1 MLIQMAESWAS
12 ENGRPDLADKVR
24 QLLDILKNTEQDT
37 EVCELIQLI
46 LRMRTLPNSSG
57 VSEANA
63 AAAAALT
70 ASAKAKRKSKGKG
83 TSLTW
88 DEANLLEESEGVSV
102 ASSNDDGSNKK
113 ERKMAKR
120 TKVQDEESALDEQIM
135 RNNVNKQRMTM
146 DEKTQQKNKRNTA
159 SEGNKLRKDSEG
171 GEEDAGEAINNN
183 RQNRKNKGKITGE
196 DDTEDAETKTNKL
209 SANDAKSDD
218 KSHPTARRGRNKGQ
232 CQPSS
237 TLTDPSS
244 STTTLLQGDENTRV
258 ASSGVGSTS
267 VGGSLGEDGSSETT
281 DQLQQQLEAKM
292 IDHWTYLNSSVVNG
306 EDAAAR
312 AAQRRARNNNRRVC
326 SRSSSRALAMRKSME
341 RDLSEE
347 DAADIPQD
355 DPEPVPTIV
364 PPVITSAKDI
374 SRDIIDV
381 LRYSRDEAKKELYT
395 QKILEAVGLGNV
407 SDDSDESCCSN
418 SGGKP
423 RLQHQPRRKGSA
435 CIILKDFL
443 QTIVPSTAAHGV
455 LYGDVDY
462 MIVDDEGVR
471 YFESASGFASRRN
484 SRFDIRQSLSQ
495 RESTERETAGPMP
508 NPWVDVGPRHQLPSG
523 ASTSAA
529 GSRRTSIIDD
539 FRKRLA
545 FQDQDASTSVYY
557 QPPSPRS
564 RSRERPPPHGR
575 HSTTSV
581 PISRSNSGYI
591 TPIHSRGTSVSRRS
605 SLVDTELSLSIA
617 AAAAAATMGR
627 KRSVLSQQASSDQ
640 LLPPLGSSL
649 GGSSS
654 PRRSFSNRNSFD
666 LNY

>member
-1 MLIQMAESWAS
+1 MAESWAS
-12 ENGRPDLADKVR
+12 DNGRPDLADKVR

-46 LRMRTLPNSSG
+46 LRMRTLPNSNG

-70 ASAKAKRKSKGKG
+70 ASAKAKRKGKGKG
-83 TSLTW
+83 ASLTW
-88 DEANLLEESEGVSV
+88 DEPYLMEESEGVSA
-102 ASSNDDGSNKK
+102 ASSTDDGSHKK

-120 TKVQDEESALDEQIM
+120 TKAQNEDTMEEKM
-135 RNNVNKQRMTM
+135 
-146 DEKTQQKNKRNTA
+146 QQKNKRNA
-159 SEGNKLRKDSEG
+159 AGEGKLRNG
-171 GEEDAGEAINNN
+171 RGEEGDNDDDDEEAVNNN
-183 RQNRKNKGKITGE
+183 KHNRKNKVKVTGQ
-196 DDTEDAETKTNKL
+196 DDDDESVETKNNK
-209 SANDAKSDD
+209 SSVNAAAAAATEGDD
-218 KSHPTARRGRNKGQ
+218 KSHPLSRRAGRNKGQ
-232 CQPSS
+232 VQPF
-237 TLTDPSS
+237 TELTTPS
-244 STTTLLQGDENTRV
+244 LQGEENSHL
-258 ASSGVGSTS
+258 ASSELGSTS
-267 VGGSLGEDGSSETT
+267 VGGLEGEDGSSEMT
-281 DQLQQQLEAKM
+281 DQLQQQLQAKM

-364 PPVITSAKDI
+364 PTVITSAKDI
-374 SRDIIDV
+374 SRDVIDV

-418 SGGKP
+418 SGGKQAGP
-423 RLQHQPRRKGSA
+423 RLNQPRRKGSA

-495 RESTERETAGPMP
+495 RESTERESAGPMP

-545 FQDQDASTSVYY
+545 FQDQDASASVHY

-605 SLVDTELSLSIA
+605 SLIDTELSLSIA

-640 LLPPLGSSL
+640 LMPPV

-654 PRRSFSNRNSFD
+654 RRRSFSNRNSFD
-666 LNY
+666 SNY